1 MPQQYEPEFKMKI
14 VRLHLDEGRTF
25 KSITDEYGLVK
36 STIAKW
42 CKEYREDCLSDNQHN
57 KKSRTELETMEEN
70 SKLRKEL
77 EETRKENL
85 FLKKAAAFFAKEIG

>member
-14 VRLHLDEGRTF
+14 VRLHLGEGRTF

-42 CKEYREDCLSDNQHN
+42 CKEYREECLSATQSSP
-57 KKSRTELETMEEN
+57 KSKTELEIIEEN
-70 SKLRKEL
+70 RRLRKEL

-85 FLKKAAAFFAKEIG
+85 FLKKAAAFFAKEIR